1 MATVQKKPRQ
11 LPKLS
16 DDDEEKGRSAGR
28 KGVRDPAPGRELPP
42 PGRKRDLPP
51 IKRGRRQGDIETQ
64 SLVDMGRKSPVDI
77 RTSLT
82 AANEAKC
89 CYFYIDNDYTFSP
102 LKMVIHPK
110 KYRRLDTVTRDLSN
124 KMKRLPFGV
133 RSIYTPRCQHRVHNL
148 EDLTQ
153 EGHYICSSNRK
164 FAKGMDVGRVAS
176 RHVWHNMRPDS
187 GRRTL
192 NNLLKDVD
200 LRSGKFRA
208 GARPGYDLSN
218 VYTRVPPKKTTIM
231 KNGEPDIK
239 HTVLLNRKTAQ
250 TFEQVLKTISDIL
263 QFAVRKLYTM
273 EGAPVS
279 LLLILKYYLYR
290 GYH

>member
-1 MATVQKKPRQ
+1 MATVQKKPKR
-11 LPKLS
+11 LPKLPGE
-16 DDDEEKGRSAGR
+16 DDEDDRKISR
-28 KGVRDPAPGRELPP
+28 KGVRDPALGRELPP

-51 IKRGRRQGDIETQ
+51 IRRDRKAGDMETR
-64 SLVDMGRKSPVDI
+64 SMVDMGRKSPVDV

-82 AANEAKC
+82 ATNNAKC
-89 CYFYIDNDYTFSP
+89 CYFYIDSDYTFPP

-110 KYRRLDTVTRDLSN
+110 KYRRLDTVTRDLST

-133 RSIYTPRCQHRVHNL
+133 RSIYTPRGQHRVHNL

-164 FAKGMDVGRVAS
+164 FAKGMDVARVAP
-176 RHVWHNMRPDS
+176 RQVWHNIRPDS

-200 LRSGKFRA
+200 KHSGKHRA
-208 GARPGYDLSN
+208 GYRPGYDLSN

-231 KNGEPDIK
+231 KNGEPDVK

-250 TFEQVLKTISDIL
+250 TFEQVLKTLSEL
-263 QFAVRKLYTM
+263 FQFAVRRLYTM
-273 EGAPVS
+273 EGSPVS
-279 LLLILKYYLYR
+279 HGLVYVPAF
-290 GYH
+290 

>member
-102 LKMVIHPK
+102 LKMVIHPNH
-110 KYRRLDTVTRDLSN
+110 T
-124 KMKRLPFGV
+124 
-133 RSIYTPRCQHRVHNL
+133 L
-148 EDLTQ
+148 E
-153 EGHYICSSNRK
+153 
-164 FAKGMDVGRVAS
+164 
-176 RHVWHNMRPDS
+176 
-187 GRRTL
+187 
-192 NNLLKDVD
+192 
-200 LRSGKFRA
+200 
-208 GARPGYDLSN
+208 
-218 VYTRVPPKKTTIM
+218 
-231 KNGEPDIK
+231 
-239 HTVLLNRKTAQ
+239 
-250 TFEQVLKTISDIL
+250 
-263 QFAVRKLYTM
+263 
-273 EGAPVS
+273 
-279 LLLILKYYLYR
+279 
-290 GYH
+290 